1 MKRLWHGLVALA
13 LIAWAPLPAIASPE
27 QEAQLREHGLAPTDY
42 LVRQFEQADLVLLG
56 EDHAVKQNLQF
67 IATLLP
73 RLHRAGVRQLV
84 MEFGAE
90 EDQAALDELINAPAY
105 DAERA
110 RALMFSYNTM
120 WSWKE
125 YRALYEAAWR
135 LNRSLAPGEPRFR
148 IVNMSYRFRWRGYPG
163 YKTPE
168 TMRQVF
174 WRGSIEKFRAEVIEH
189 EVLARGGKALV
200 LTGTTHAFTRYEQ
213 PVFAYNADGYCSF
226 DAMDLGNR
234 LYRSHGARVRTVLLH
249 QPFPNRIGA
258 APRWVQPAGGAV
270 ERLMAQRGFQ
280 PVGFDL
286 RGAAMGRLPE
296 DSYHAMCHPGL
307 TLGELADGYVFL
319 APFSQL
325 EPATPDL
332 GFITLANLQEALALY
347 PPDLGSA
354 PGPTDLETAHRH
366 LTDMARQIGE
376 TYRALH

>member
-1 MKRLWHGLVALA
+1 MRRLLTGLA
-13 LIAWAPLPAIASPE
+13 LSAWLALSAGATPE
-27 QEAQLREHGLAPTDY
+27 QEAQLREQGLPPADY
-42 LVRQFEQADLVLLG
+42 LLRQFQQADLVLLG
-56 EDHAVKQNLQF
+56 EDHAVKQNLQLVAAL
-67 IATLLP
+67 IP
-73 RLHRAGVRQLV
+73 RLHHAGVHQLV

-90 EDQAALDELINAPAY
+90 EDQAALDELVNAPTYNA
-105 DAERA
+105 ARA

-120 WSWKE
+120 WSWQE

-135 LNRSLAPGEPRFR
+135 LNLSLAPGEPRFR

-174 WRGSIEKFRAEVIEH
+174 WRGSIEKFRAELIDR

-213 PVFAYNADGYCSF
+213 PVFDYNADGYCRF
-226 DAMDLGNR
+226 DALDLGNR

-258 APRWVQPAGGAV
+258 QPRWVQPAGGAV
-270 ERLMAQRGFQ
+270 ERLMAQRGSR

-286 RGAAMGRLPE
+286 RGTAMGQLPD
-296 DSYHAMCHPGL
+296 DSHHAMCHPGL

-319 APFSQL
+319 APFAQL
-325 EPATPDL
+325 EAATPDPD
-332 GFITLANLQEALALY
+332 FVTPANLQEALALY
-347 PPDLGSA
+347 PPDLGNA
-354 PGPTDLETAHRH
+354 PGPTDLATARQH
-366 LTDMARQIGE
+366 LLNMARQIDE
-376 TYRALH
+376 TYRALR